1 MSGLFGFMKSCFMK
15 AKQLCVVDLEGRMP
29 LAPTLE
35 MKNAIQ
41 SKSFCQKV
49 FVKKF
54 LNILNKKVFKSE
66 RTPTTG
72 RVSSRCPYLVRSSH
86 ESKIAEKNRICHPL
100 NLKTS

>member
-49 FVKKF
+49 FKY
-54 LNILNKKVFKSE
+54 FK
-66 RTPTTG
+66 
-72 RVSSRCPYLVRSSH
+72 
-86 ESKIAEKNRICHPL
+86 
-100 NLKTS
+100 